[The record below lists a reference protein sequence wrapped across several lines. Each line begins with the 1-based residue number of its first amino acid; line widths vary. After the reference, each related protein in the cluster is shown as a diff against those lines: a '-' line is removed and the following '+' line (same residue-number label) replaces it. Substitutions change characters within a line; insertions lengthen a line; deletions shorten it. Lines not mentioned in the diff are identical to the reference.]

1 MIGIIHANWNCTQSI
16 LIWCKL
22 VMLYTYKEHFISET
36 VIRSIKCCNNWLIDL
51 HLNIHD
57 ISEQINQYCFIY
69 AWNQLFHGYNYIIYN
84 VCWRQQKFLF
94 LRIIRHIMAKKKQT
108 RTEIKINY
116 NLLILKINLCA
127 FETLT
132 SEEVYW
138 YRSRMIHYDL

>member
-51 HLNIHD
+51 HFNIHD

-84 VCWRQQKFLF
+84 VSMLTPTKILVSQNNQTYNG
-94 LRIIRHIMAKKKQT
+94 KKKTDENRDQ
-108 RTEIKINY
+108 N
-116 NLLILKINLCA
+116 
-127 FETLT
+127 
-132 SEEVYW
+132 
-138 YRSRMIHYDL
+138 